1 MKRAALMLAFLFI
14 TATAQAGHF
23 PLCMYGVDNPT
34 DLPLLKK
41 AGFTCIQTYQRD
53 PEKLAPLAKAAK
65 KLGMKVIFYP
75 NKVISSAYEKE
86 AATWPV
92 LAWYLVDEPDVARWS
107 RSRVIET
114 REKAR
119 AAFPNHENTLVIG
132 QGKTKIPY
140 YDLPD
145 NLMMDWYPV
154 PHLPLTSFGD
164 NVRFAKEGQQYYNA
178 GGRNLWGVAQIFNW
192 KEYKQ
197 YRPDNDRVGRFPTAD
212 EIRFMSY
219 DGIVNGATGLFY
231 FIFTTEGKPLPTA
244 APEWWT
250 RVEKV
255 SKELA
260 KLRPVLEKGVLVQN
274 PVEVSAP
281 LAAQTR
287 YYKNRLYVILLNRSD
302 APVSVP
308 DDFLTPVYK
317 TVFGETRTSQI
328 SPYGVWVL
336 KSKKI

>member
-1 MKRAALMLAFLFI
+1 MRYTLAGLFLLLTMTVSAA
-14 TATAQAGHF
+14 HF

-41 AGFTCIQTYQRD
+41 AGFTCVQTYQRE

-65 KLGMKVIFYP
+65 KQGLKIVFYP
-75 NKVISSAYEKE
+75 NKIIGSAYEKQ
-86 AATWPV
+86 AAAWPV

-107 RSRVIET
+107 RARVEEA

-119 AAFPNHENTLVIG
+119 TAFPKHENALVIG
-132 QGKTKIPY
+132 QGRIKIPF

-164 NVRFAKEGQQYYNA
+164 NVRYAKEGQQRFGVA
-178 GGRNLWGVAQIFNW
+178 THNLWGVVQIFDW
-192 KEYKQ
+192 KEFKQ

-219 DGIVNGATGLFY
+219 DGIVNGASGLFY
-231 FIFTTEGKPLPTA
+231 FIFTTEGKPLPLA
-244 APEWWT
+244 QPERWA

-255 SKELA
+255 SRELS
-260 KLRPVLEKGVLVQN
+260 KLRPVLEKGTIISN

-281 LAAQTR
+281 LALQTR
-287 YYKNRLYVILLNRSD
+287 RYKNRLYIILLNRSD

-317 TVFGETRTSQI
+317 TVFGEMRTSQI